1 MKIIL
6 KHRCSHALFMGF
18 WCAKEHGKKC
28 ELTSSLMKEDNLFK
42 NTTGK
47 QRCFLA
53 LLSSVLTLFVANAV
67 LELNSSI
74 RNQYV
79 HMSLQSALRIE
90 TDSTGVPLDRRT
102 KMDVV
107 RDLRK
112 TDPEV
117 YPSSWTHTFL
127 DHMSDEEKQNGRM
140 LVPLAFK
147 SNITSVICNE
157 SGQWSIFKTD
167 RYGFNNEESTAWH
180 SPDPDSRGVVLLGD
194 SFVEGQCVQQGED
207 MASELRHKGIHAISL
222 GTGGAGPIREL
233 ATLKEYALPLQP
245 RIIFLHF
252 ILIR

>member
-1 MKIIL
+1 MKANTLL
-6 KHRCSHALFMGF
+6 KI
-18 WCAKEHGKKC
+18 
-28 ELTSSLMKEDNLFK
+28 
-42 NTTGK
+42 TTG
-47 QRCFLA
+47 RERYFLA

-147 SNITSVICNE
+147 SNVTSVICNE

-167 RYGFNNEESTAWH
+167 RYGFNNEWDVFTRRNGSIWWFLFNIY
-180 SPDPDSRGVVLLGD
+180 GLLQTSNTF
-194 SFVEGQCVQQGED
+194 SFFHENKSNIYYD
-207 MASELRHKGIHAISL
+207 
-222 GTGGAGPIREL
+222 T
-233 ATLKEYALPLQP
+233 
-245 RIIFLHF
+245 
-252 ILIR
+252 